1 VTNLVSNSTFLRA
14 SARRA
19 LKQNGEKEGPGLVSV
34 GTRSYKM
41 ILDGIAERRE
51 GEGKGGR

>member
-1 VTNLVSNSTFLRA
+1 MTNLVSNSTFLRER
-14 SARRA
+14 ARRA

-41 ILDGIAERRE
+41 ILEGIDERGE